1 MTRRLLPVAAL
12 SAVAAFALAGCS
24 GGSGEGAADDGS
36 VSIVASTSVYGEL
49 ASALVGDAA
58 EVTSI
63 IDSATQDPHEYEA
76 TARDQLAVQEAD
88 LVILNG
94 GGYDHFMEDLVE
106 AGGHEHVVTAVEF
119 NHDYPGAEG
128 DEHAHADDE
137 HAEESASAE
146 SEETAAEDEH
156 ADEEHGE
163 HEHNHIEGFNEHVWY
178 DPETIRGLTEALQTE
193 LTELVPDAQGDI
205 EAGAEQVLAD
215 VDALTEKLGG
225 IRAEHEGDTAFFTEP
240 VGGYLAEAAGLEDAT
255 VEGFAEA
262 VEHGE
267 DVAPAILNNALKA
280 IEGGDVSVLVANAQ
294 TGGSETERVI
304 QAAEDAGV
312 PVIEF
317 TETVPDGTGFFE
329 WMNDNADALEGAL
342 AG

>member
-1 MTRRLLPVAAL
+1 MRNRLLLPLSLVGVSAL
-12 SAVAAFALAGCS
+12 ALAGCS
-24 GGSGEGAADDGS
+24 STDAGAAADSADGDA
-36 VSIVASTSVYGEL
+36 VRIVTSTTVYADIVEDI
-49 ASALVGDAA
+49 VGDAA
-58 EVTSI
+58 EVEPV
-63 IDSATQDPHEYEA
+63 IDSASVDPHDYEA
-76 TARDQLAVQEAD
+76 TARDGLTVQDAD
-88 LVILNG
+88 LVVMNG
-94 GGYDHFMEDLVE
+94 GGYDTFMEALVE
-106 AGGHEHVVTAVEF
+106 DAGVEHVVNAVEYSPA
-119 NHDYPGAEG
+119 YPGDEEAGHDHEHEG
-128 DEHAHADDE
+128 EDHDHEHE
-137 HAEESASAE
+137 HAEEGH
-146 SEETAAEDEH
+146 D
-156 ADEEHGE
+156 
-163 HEHNHIEGFNEHVWY
+163 HEHIEGFNEHVWY

-240 VGGYLAEAAGLEDAT
+240 VGGYLADAAGLEDAT